1 MHRAFATVILLLASV
16 PASAA
21 ETSPPPDPSRGE
33 SYDGAERRP
42 SWREDALAVPR
53 IVLSPVR
60 LVFKAIAVPVH
71 HLLDW
76 DERNHVADEI
86 LAALSTS
93 DGKIGI
99 RPAFQYSISFTPV
112 VGVRFFDQKL
122 LGPGTDFGVTALSG
136 GVHVVYA
143 EASAR
148 PTPPDRAVEVTIRS
162 IYNRR
167 NDQVFTGIGYTTDDK
182 ATIARGSRYAID
194 ALDAGGKLTY
204 AARPGL
210 FVDIDTMFGLRR
222 FGNGR
227 NIADELPIA
236 EVYCVRDLSGLCVP
250 DSVDEVRVPG
260 FNKGTQ
266 FFRAGATLRL
276 DSRDNWYRP
285 SSGALVE
292 LGLDWSHGLGF
303 DQSHYARAHAAI
315 SAVLDLWQRSRVL
328 IVRLE
333 ANDLEPIGTSPVPF
347 SELIVLGGPDTF
359 RGFRPGRFRNFSS
372 LFAGIEYRWPIW
384 MWMDA
389 SLFTEYGGVF
399 GQHFEGASFDRM
411 KPDVGAGVRVRSSDA
426 FFARAQVAYGWGD
439 RWQFFFSVN
448 TGF

>member
-1 MHRAFATVILLLASV
+1 MHRAFAIVFLLLVAC
-16 PASAA
+16 PARA
-21 ETSPPPDPSRGE
+21 EQPPPDPSRGE
-33 SYDGAERRP
+33 SYDGVPRRP
-42 SWREDALAVPR
+42 TWRDDALAIPR
-53 IVLSPVR
+53 IVLAPFR
-60 LVFKAIAVPVH
+60 LLFKAIAVPMH

-76 DERNHVADEI
+76 DEQKHVHDEV

-99 RPAFQYSISFTPV
+99 RPAFEYSISFTPI
-112 VGVRFFDQKL
+112 VGVRVFDQKL
-122 LGPGTDFGVTALSG
+122 LGPDTSFDVTAMSG
-136 GVHVVYA
+136 GIHVFYA
-143 EASAR
+143 AATAR
-148 PTPPDRAVEVTIRS
+148 PTPPDRALEVTVRA

-167 NDQVFTGIGYTTDDK
+167 NDQVFTGIGFTTDDK
-182 ATIARGSRYAID
+182 TTITPGSRYAID

-204 AARPGL
+204 AALRGF
-210 FVDIDTMFGLRR
+210 FVDLDTMFGLRR

-236 EVYCVRDLSGLCVP
+236 QVYCVRALTGLCLP

-260 FNKGTQ
+260 FNLGTQ
-266 FFRAGATLRL
+266 FFRAGVNLRI

-285 SSGALVE
+285 SSGGLIE
-292 LGLDWSHGLGF
+292 LGADWSHGLGF
-303 DQSHYARAHAAI
+303 DQSHYVRAHAAM

-328 IVRLE
+328 IVRIE
-333 ANDLEPIGTSPVPF
+333 ANDLEPIGSAPVPF

-389 SLFTEYGGVF
+389 SLFSEYGGVF
-399 GQHFEGASFDRM
+399 GQHFEGLSFDRM
-411 KPDVGAGVRVRSSDA
+411 KPDVGAGLRLRSSDA
-426 FFARAQVAYGWGD
+426 FFARVQVAYGWGD